1 MRYTRASNRPR
12 HVHVGI
18 LNRHVHR
25 YVGILNCKTINVS
38 TLLMLA
44 KLAMQLLLLN
54 SVDAKQC
61 GTAHVQSK
69 TSTRGKKMAQVVLV

>member
-1 MRYTRASNRPR
+1 MY
-12 HVHVGI
+12 
-18 LNRHVHR
+18 VHR
-25 YVGILNCKTINVS
+25 YVGILNTINVS

-54 SVDAKQC
+54 FVDAKQC

-69 TSTRGKKMAQVVLV
+69 KSTRGQKMAHIVLV